1 MYRIYSALIEIVA
14 AAVFIILF
22 GAYITSYVFITGNEL
37 LFIWYWVF
45 ILLQS

>member
-14 AAVFIILF
+14 APVFKFLF
-22 GAYITSYVFITGNEL
+22 GAYITSYVFIAGNEL
-37 LFIWYWVF
+37 LFIWYLGF